1 MERRHQ
7 IRTLGGVIIIATG
20 AVWIGQGSG
29 LLPGSSFMVGDPLW
43 TVIGAACLVVGL
55 AIGVA
60 EVRRRRP

>member
-1 MERRHQ
+1 MH
-7 IRTLGGVIIIATG
+7 RTRTIVAIILVAIG
-20 AVWIGQGSG
+20 LVWIGQGTG
-29 LLPGSSFMVGDPLW
+29 VLQGRSFMVGDPLW